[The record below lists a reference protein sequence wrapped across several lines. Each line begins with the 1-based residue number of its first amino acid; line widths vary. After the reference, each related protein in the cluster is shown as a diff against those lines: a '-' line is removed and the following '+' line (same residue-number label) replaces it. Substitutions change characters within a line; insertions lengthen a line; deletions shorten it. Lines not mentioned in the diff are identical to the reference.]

1 MQKSIK
7 NRRRN
12 YFIDKSF
19 QTKFIVK
26 FCLLITATS
35 LLTGILIY
43 WFNRQST
50 TVAFENLKV
59 IVKPTSDF
67 LLPIILQILVVV
79 TLLVGLATIAVALFT
94 SHKIAGP
101 LYRLKMG
108 IEKVKNG
115 DLSTSFTIRTNDQL
129 QIVATEFDDM
139 RRGLKNSI
147 GTMKENW
154 HSAKEHMLK
163 LQQETKD
170 TKQKARI
177 EDVIKKIDSELERFK
192 TD

>member
-1 MQKSIK
+1 MQEGVK

-19 QTKFIVK
+19 QTKFIIK
-26 FCLLITATS
+26 FCLLIIATS

-59 IVKPTSDF
+59 IVKSTSDF
-67 LLPIILQILVVV
+67 LLPIVLEILAVV
-79 TLLVGLATIAVALFT
+79 TLLVGLATIAVTLFT

-115 DLSTSFTIRTNDQL
+115 DLSTRFTIRADDQL
-129 QIVATEFDDM
+129 QIVASEFDNM

-147 GTMKENW
+147 SSLKENW
-154 HSAKEHMLK
+154 NSVKEHMLK

-170 TKQKARI
+170 TRQKAQI
-177 EDVIKKIDSELERFK
+177 EDIIKKIDSELQRFK